1 MRSPKKKPF
10 SQSRK
15 CSKFKVTNWSEYNN
29 ILRNRG
35 RIDFMIAED
44 LSDGW
49 YEENNASSRKR
60 GGQRR
65 YSDRGIFM
73 CLQIRYLFGLK
84 LRQSQGFINWIFM
97 MSGITLICPDYTT
110 LSKRG
115 RSLNLEHLLCS
126 QDNDFEYICMDST
139 GIQTYTG
146 NEWLENKHGKQYIRR
161 TWKKLHI
168 AMGNNGVITGATTTC
183 HNKDDRS
190 QVKFLLQG
198 VKTKEVIADPGYDGE
213 NIYQIL
219 RFKGIKPTIRP
230 PNHLVS
236 HKAKTERQQ
245 SAAYQQTNGYHAWRN
260 KNKYGRRELVENTFF
275 RFKNSFGSKFL
286 SRDEDN
292 MKNEMTIKCQLLNKM
307 LEVGKPISMRAA

>member
-1 MRSPKKKPF
+1 
-10 SQSRK
+10 
-15 CSKFKVTNWSEYNN
+15 
-29 ILRNRG
+29 
-35 RIDFMIAED
+35 MIAEN

-49 YEENNASSRKR
+49 YEHNVGNRKR

-65 YSDRGIFM
+65 YSDKAILM
-73 CLQIRYLFGLK
+73 CWQIRYLFGLK
-84 LRQSQGFINWIFM
+84 LRQTQGFIDWIFM
-97 MSGITLICPDYTT
+97 MSGLPLTCPDYST

-115 RSLNLEHLLCS
+115 RRLNLVLS
-126 QDNDFEYICMDST
+126 DNSDKNFDYVCMDST

-146 NEWLENKHGKQYIRR
+146 NEWLENKHGKPYIRR

-168 AMGNNGVITGATTTC
+168 SIGSNGVIVGAVTTC

-190 QVKFLLQG
+190 QVMELLKN

-213 NIYQIL
+213 NIYQML
-219 RFKGIKPTIRP
+219 RVKGIKPTIRP
-230 PNHLVS
+230 PNHLVKK
-236 HKAKTERQQ
+236 KARTERQQ
-245 SAAYQQTNGYHAWRN
+245 SAEYQQAKGYHAWRN

-286 SRDEDN
+286 SRDDDN

-307 LEVGKPISMRAA
+307 FEIGKPISTRVA

>member
-10 SQSRK
+10 SIFCK
-15 CSKFKVTNWSEYNN
+15 CLKFKVKNWSEYNN

-49 YEENNASSRKR
+49 YENNVSNKKR

-65 YSDRGIFM
+65 YSDKAIFM

-97 MSGITLICPDYTT
+97 MSGLPLTCPDYTT

-115 RSLNLEHLLCS
+115 RGLNLEYLL
-126 QDNDFEYICMDST
+126 DNKDSDFDYICMDST

-146 NEWLENKHGKQYIRR
+146 NEWLENKHGKQYLRR

-190 QVKFLLQG
+190 QVKALLNG
-198 VKTKEVIADPGYDGE
+198 IKPKEVIADPG
-213 NIYQIL
+213 
-219 RFKGIKPTIRP
+219 
-230 PNHLVS
+230 
-236 HKAKTERQQ
+236 
-245 SAAYQQTNGYHAWRN
+245 
-260 KNKYGRRELVENTFF
+260 
-275 RFKNSFGSKFL
+275 
-286 SRDEDN
+286 
-292 MKNEMTIKCQLLNKM
+292 
-307 LEVGKPISMRAA
+307 

>member
-1 MRSPKKKPF
+1 MRSPKKNPF
-10 SQSRK
+10 SSSRK
-15 CSKFKVTNWSEYNN
+15 RSKFKVTNWPEYNN

-49 YEENNASSRKR
+49 YEDHGGNKKR

-65 YSDRGIFM
+65 YSDKAIFM
-73 CLQIRYLFGLK
+73 CWQIRCLFGLK

-97 MSGITLICPDYTT
+97 LTGSRLTCPDYTT

-115 RSLNLEHLLCS
+115 RSLNLEFLLDS
-126 QDNDFEYICMDST
+126 NDNDFDYICIDST

-168 AMGNNGVITGATTTC
+168 AIGNNGRITGATTT
-183 HNKDDRS
+183 NYKKDDRS
-190 QVKFLLQG
+190 QIEELLKN
-198 VKTKEVIADPGYDGE
+198 VRTKEVLADPGYDGE
-213 NIYQIL
+213 NIYQLL
-219 RFKGIKPTIRP
+219 RTRGVKPTIRP
-230 PNHLVS
+230 PNHLAVR
-236 HKAKTERQQ
+236 KAKTERQQ
-245 SAAYQQTNGYHAWRN
+245 SAEYQQKKGYHAWRN
-260 KNKYGRRELVENTFF
+260 KNKYGRRELAENTFF

-286 SRDEDN
+286 SRGDGN

-307 LEVGKPISMRAA
+307 FEIGKPISVRIA

>member
-10 SQSRK
+10 STLRK
-15 CSKFKVTNWSEYNN
+15 YSKFKITNWSKYNN

-35 RIDFMIAED
+35 RIDFMIAEN

-49 YEENNASSRKR
+49 YEDNSGYRKR

-65 YSDRGIFM
+65 YSDKAIFM
-73 CLQIRYLFGLK
+73 CLRIRYLFSLK

-97 MSGITLICPDYTT
+97 MSGLPLTCPDYTT

-115 RSLNLEHLLCS
+115 RSLNLEFLLYS
-126 QDNDFEYICMDST
+126 QDNDFDYICMDST

-168 AMGNNGVITGATTTC
+168 AVGNNGVITCAITSC

-190 QVKFLLQG
+190 QVKELLKD
-198 VKTKEVIADPGYDGE
+198 VKTKEVLDDPGYDGE

-219 RFKGIKPTIRP
+219 RAKGIKPTIRP
-230 PNHLVS
+230 PNHLVAR
-236 HKAKTERQQ
+236 KAKTERQQ
-245 SAAYQQTNGYHAWRN
+245 SAAYQQTKGYHAWRN
-260 KNKYGRRELVENTFF
+260 KNKYGRRELVENTIF

-286 SRDEDN
+286 SRGDGN

-307 LEVGKPISMRAA
+307 FEIGKPISVRIA

>member
-10 SQSRK
+10 SKSRK

-29 ILRNRG
+29 ILRSRG
-35 RIDFMIAED
+35 RIDFMIAEN

-49 YEENNASSRKR
+49 YEDHAGNRKA

-65 YSDRGIFM
+65 YNDKAIVT

-84 LRQSQGFINWIFM
+84 LRQAQGFINWIFM
-97 MSGITLICPDYTT
+97 MSELPLTCPDYST

-115 RSLNLEHLLCS
+115 RMLNLELLL
-126 QDNDFEYICMDST
+126 DNSDKDFDYVCMDST

-168 AMGNNGVITGATTTC
+168 SMGNNGIIVGATTTC

-190 QVKFLLQG
+190 QVEALLKN
-198 VKTKEVIADPGYDGE
+198 VKTKEVLADSGYDGE
-213 NIYQIL
+213 NIYQLL
-219 RFKGIKPTIRP
+219 RAKGVKPTIRP
-230 PNHLVS
+230 PNHLVT
-236 HKAKTERQQ
+236 KKVKTERQQ
-245 SAAYQQTNGYHAWRN
+245 GAAYQQTKGYHAWRN

-286 SRDEDN
+286 SRDHDN
-292 MKNEMTIKCQLLNKM
+292 MKNEMIIKCQLLNKM
-307 LEVGKPISMRAA
+307 FEIGKPISVRVA

>member
-1 MRSPKKKPF
+1 MRAPKKKPF
-10 SQSRK
+10 STSRK
-15 CSKFKVTNWSEYNN
+15 CSKFKVSNWSAYNN

-49 YEENNASSRKR
+49 YEDYDSHRKR

-65 YSDRGIFM
+65 YSDKAIFM

-97 MSGITLICPDYTT
+97 VSDLALTCPDYTT

-115 RSLNLEHLLCS
+115 RSLNLEFLLAS
-126 QDNDFEYICMDST
+126 KENDFDYICMDST

-168 AMGNNGVITGATTTC
+168 AIGNNGIITSATTTC

-190 QVKFLLQG
+190 QIQALLKG
-198 VKTKEVIADPGYDGE
+198 INTKEVLADPGYDGE
-213 NIYQIL
+213 NIYQML
-219 RFKGIKPTIRP
+219 RA
-230 PNHLVS
+230 
-236 HKAKTERQQ
+236 KA
-245 SAAYQQTNGYHAWRN
+245 S
-260 KNKYGRRELVENTFF
+260 
-275 RFKNSFGSKFL
+275 S
-286 SRDEDN
+286 
-292 MKNEMTIKCQLLNKM
+292 QLLDHQIILLPKRRKRNVSKVLRINKLKAIM
-307 LEVGKPISMRAA
+307 HGGRNTNMDVGSW